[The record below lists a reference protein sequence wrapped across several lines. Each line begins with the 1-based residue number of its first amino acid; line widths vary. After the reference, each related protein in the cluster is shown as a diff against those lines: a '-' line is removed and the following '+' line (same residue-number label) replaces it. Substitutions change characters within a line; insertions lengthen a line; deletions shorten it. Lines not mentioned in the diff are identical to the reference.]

1 MIFFSYSSQ
10 DKVEAQLFQ
19 FAFETLLADIGVKIW
34 TYERDQAKSERIV
47 AEALKQK
54 VRESDAMCFLVSDST
69 LSGGAAQWMELA
81 YADAFEIPTFVIL
94 HRITF
99 DNLKSSTSSVPPLLL
114 ASHCNLADKWRD
126 IAKEIRDGI
135 KK

>member
-1 MIFFSYSSQ
+1 MIFLSYSSQ
-10 DKVEAQLFQ
+10 DRVEAQLLQ
-19 FAFETLLADIGVKIW
+19 FAFESLLVDLNAKIW
-34 TYERDQAKSERIV
+34 TYERDQAKSERKV

-54 VRESDAMCFLVSDST
+54 VKESAVMCFLVSDST
-69 LSGGAAQWMELA
+69 IGSGAAQWMELA

-99 DNLKSSTSSVPPLLL
+99 DNLKSPDANVPPLLL
-114 ASHCNLADKWRD
+114 ASHCNLAEKWRE
-126 IAKEIRDGI
+126 IAGDMRKEI